1 MSEIDR
7 RSFLS
12 AAAASAAVA
21 GAGGAVL
28 VAAAGCQRVDESAK
42 PLPFIAAMR
51 AVEIPDGVEA
61 AIVFQPLRQP

>member
-12 AAAASAAVA
+12 AAVATAAAA
-21 GAGGAVL
+21 GAGVG
-28 VAAAGCQRVDESAK
+28 AGCQRVDEAAQ